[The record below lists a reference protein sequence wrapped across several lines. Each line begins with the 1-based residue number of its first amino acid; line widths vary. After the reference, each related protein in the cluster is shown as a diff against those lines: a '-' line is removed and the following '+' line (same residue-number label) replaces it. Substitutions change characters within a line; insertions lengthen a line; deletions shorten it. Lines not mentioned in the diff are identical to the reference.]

1 LIIGVTKEIKPQE
14 NRVGLTPAG
23 IDTLVRAG
31 HTCYVEKSAGLG
43 SSFSDAEYIEAGA
56 EILDTPGEV
65 FDAAEMIIKVKEPL
79 EQEYGLL
86 KENQIIFTYLHL
98 APDPVQTQALLA
110 AKVVAL
116 GYETVQLPNA
126 SLPLLL
132 PMSEVAGRM
141 SIQVGAHLLEKTNG
155 GRGILLGGVSGV
167 EPGKVVVVGGG
178 SVGTNAA
185 KMAVG
190 MGAQVTVIDIN
201 RDRLAYLDDLFNGRA
216 ITLMSNS
223 YNVGRAVKEADLV
236 IGAVLIPGARTPQV
250 VTEEMVKSM
259 KPGSVL
265 VDVAV
270 DQGGCIETI
279 DRSTTLENPY
289 YIKYGVVHYSVG
301 NMPGAVPRTSTIALT
316 NATLPYILEIA
327 NKGAER
333 AMQENSALR
342 KGLNVYK
349 GKLTIQGVA
358 DAQGLEYTPSEE
370 LF

>member
-14 NRVGLTPAG
+14 NRVGMTPAG

-56 EILDTPGEV
+56 KILDTPEEV

-79 EQEYGLL
+79 EPEYGLL
-86 KENQIIFTYLHL
+86 KENQVIFTYLHL

-110 AKVVAL
+110 AKVIAI
-116 GYETVQLPNA
+116 GYETVQLPNG

-236 IGAVLIPGARTPQV
+236 IGAVLIPGARTPRV

-349 GKLTIQGVA
+349 GKLTIKGAA